1 MSKERDI
8 NIEDGNV
15 EEQAHN
21 EQVSNEQEQNT
32 HAADNQSDKNAGAEN
47 ESDSDADK
55 KTEDNNAAD
64 KKAEETELDP
74 LEKAQKEVEDLK
86 KQLLYK
92 TAEFENYRKRTLKEK
107 AELVLNGGEKTI
119 SAILPVLD
127 DFERAIADKSEDP
140 KVIKEGVQMIF
151 NKFIKSLS
159 VVSIFFK
166 FIKTLEG
173 LGVKKIETTDKDF
186 DVDFHEAIAMVPG
199 MGDDK
204 KGKVI
209 DCVQTGYTLND
220 KVIRHAKVAVGQ

>member
-1 MSKERDI
+1 MSKEKKI
-8 NIEDGNV
+8 NIEDGN
-15 EEQAHN
+15 AK
-21 EQVSNEQEQNT
+21 EQVLNENAEQNDT
-32 HAADNQSDKNAGAEN
+32 Q
-47 ESDSDADK
+47 
-55 KTEDNNAAD
+55 NNAEP
-64 KKAEETELDP
+64 KAEETNTEEADNKAADTDSKTDNTDNAAESEEVDP
-74 LEKAQKEVEDLK
+74 LAKAQQEVEELK

-107 AELVLNGGEKTI
+107 ADLILNGGEKTI
-119 SAILPVLD
+119 AAILPILD

-140 KVIKEGVQMIF
+140 KAIKEGVQMIF
-151 NKFIKSLS
+151 N
-159 VVSIFFK
+159 K

-173 LGVKKIETTDKDF
+173 LGVKKIETADKDF

>member
-1 MSKERDI
+1 MFKKFKTMSKEKKI
-8 NIEDGNV
+8 NIEDGN
-15 EEQAHN
+15 AK
-21 EQVSNEQEQNT
+21 EQVLNENAEQNDT
-32 HAADNQSDKNAGAEN
+32 Q
-47 ESDSDADK
+47 
-55 KTEDNNAAD
+55 NNAEP
-64 KKAEETELDP
+64 KAEETNTEDADNKAADADSKTDNTDNAAESEEADP
-74 LEKAQKEVEDLK
+74 LAKAQQEVEELK

-107 AELVLNGGEKTI
+107 ADLILNGGEKTI
-119 SAILPVLD
+119 AAILPILD

-140 KVIKEGVQMIF
+140 KAIKEGVQMIF
-151 NKFIKSLS
+151 N
-159 VVSIFFK
+159 K

-173 LGVKKIETTDKDF
+173 LGVKKIETADKDF

-199 MGDDK
+199 MGEDK